1 MTGQLHDK
9 VAMVAGGGTA
19 AISVAADVSDVATA
33 SACVAASRLGLSAHT
48 LSASSVIQERLVD

>member
-1 MTGQLHDK
+1 LHDE
-9 VAMVAGGGTA
+9 VAMVAGGGT

-48 LSASSVIQERLVD
+48 LSASS

>member
-1 MTGQLHDK
+1 MTGQFHDK

-33 SACVAASRLGLSAHT
+33 SACVEATIQGYREALGGA
-48 LSASSVIQERLVD
+48 